1 MPECLP
7 VVEILPLE
15 NSPAEVYASLRRKWR
30 NTFLLESAITQEK
43 LARYSF
49 LGRASS
55 VVTLKDGELRRDG
68 KTIKANPVEC
78 LRKLVNHRIPADVK
92 DDIKIPPFSG
102 GLVGFFG
109 YDYVRYLEDI
119 GNSTVD
125 DLKNEDFLF
134 FYVEDAVI
142 FDHFRE
148 EVMLISNIIA
158 DSRKEAEE
166 KKQKAEK
173 KLKDMRE
180 MVEKSG
186 RYNIEFGSRK
196 IEVESNFSRDKFE
209 RAVEKSKEYIYNGDI
224 FQVVLSQRFSSPF
237 NGDALDLYLALRTIN
252 PSPYMYIIETPEFKL
267 IGASPEILVRKEGK
281 RVVVRPIAGTR
292 ARGEDAV
299 EDEALARE
307 MLTDEKERAEHVMLV
322 DLGRNDLGRV
332 CRFGSVKVTEF
343 MTVERYSHVQHLV
356 SNVVGELKESE
367 DAFSVL
373 NATFPAGTVT
383 GAPKVRAMQIIEE
396 LEPTRRGAYAGAVGY
411 FSFTGDMDMAITIR
425 SLVLQGGRAYAQAG
439 AGIVADSKPEAEY
452 QETVNKGR
460 AMLKA
465 LEMIV

>member
-15 NSPAEVYASLRRKWR
+15 NSPAEVYASLRKRWK

-55 VVTLKDGELRRDG
+55 VVTLKDGNLRRDG
-68 KTIKANPVEC
+68 KAIEANPVEY
-78 LRKLVNHRIPADVK
+78 LRKLVNHRISS
-92 DDIKIPPFSG
+92 DIQEEMNIPPFSG
-102 GLVGFFG
+102 GLVGFFS

-173 KLKDMRE
+173 KLKDMKE
-180 MVEKSG
+180 MVEKAG

-196 IEVESNFSRDKFE
+196 IEVESNFSKDKFE
-209 RAVEKSKEYIYNGDI
+209 RAVEKSKKYIYNGDI

-237 NGDALDLYLALRTIN
+237 NGDALKLYLALRTIN
-252 PSPYMYIIETPEFKL
+252 PSPYMYIIETPEFRL

-356 SNVVGELKESE
+356 SNVVGELKDGE

-465 LEMIV
+465 LEMIT